1 MSDEAVAAPSLPA
14 PLQAMLEKLAEV
26 EARWRS
32 EPSPEIRAEHYAT
45 DLAACFAGMEMQSRT
60 IERVAKQNDEMRAAI
75 RLLQSEI
82 ELMRTIAKNDAI
94 GAARTAKLADRKA
107 RRGNLRAV

>member
-60 IERVAKQNDEMRAAI
+60 IERVGKQNEELRAHI
-75 RLLQSEI
+75 RMMQSEF
-82 ELMRTIAKNDAI
+82 ELMKTLAKNDAI
-94 GAARTAKLADRKA
+94 GAARTEKIAGRKA